1 MISDILNFVHLIFV
15 FIPVIIYFVPVK
27 YLKSIFKYILLIFMI
42 TPLHWIFFDDQCIF
56 TMFTKKVDGSTE
68 NPKSFSEDYMG
79 WFYKPIADSIG
90 WSWDETGISK
100 TVNLHYI
107 INLILLWYYLFF
119 VGGSEL
125 I

>member
-1 MISDILNFVHLIFV
+1 
-15 FIPVIIYFVPVK
+15 
-27 YLKSIFKYILLIFMI
+27 MI

-68 NPKSFSEDYMG
+68 NPKSFSEYYMG

-100 TVNLHYI
+100 TVNLFYKFDI
-107 INLILLWYYLFF
+107 AGNYLFLLVGRINLIFLLLYFNMKLKVKYFSITCFYIKYFQLLLWTRK
-119 VGGSEL
+119 